1 MATLQPSPTAS
12 PESVENGEIPDETE
26 VEREGMGDAQEG
38 EGLEKEARKFDWNA
52 QWYPVAVVA
61 DLDKRVPTAVM
72 ILARDLVVW
81 WDRNGKTWQVWDDRC
96 PHRLA
101 PLSEGRINEKG
112 ELQCSYHGWCFA
124 PCSGDCTC
132 IPQAP
137 ADGNPVWNSKRASAN
152 VYPCAV
158 KEGILWF
165 WPDTRPEFQSIVNTN
180 PPPSIPALADPS
192 FYDELASRDMNY
204 GYEQLIENLMDPAH
218 VPFAHHGLQG
228 NRNMAVPLNLKVEK
242 LEKSG
247 FVGMAARGP
256 AFFTAP
262 CIFTMEAQ
270 LPSPPAK
277 NGAVAA
283 KAPKRVV
290 MIFICI
296 PVSPGQSKLIWA
308 FRRNFSTWM
317 HGLMPRWY
325 LHIRQML
332 VLDSDLYLLHIAERK
347 LEEAGSRKWETVCY
361 VPTKSDAFVIAF
373 RKWLRVYAGGQP
385 DWGGRFN
392 GLPPTPHREVLM
404 DRYWP
409 HVKVC
414 RHCKAA
420 LKAFERAE
428 SLLQVL
434 SVSSAAVLGVAALKP
449 IPQLRSWSVP
459 LAGAAVISTVASRWL
474 SGFVKKTYHY
484 HDYNHALV
492 K

>member
-1 MATLQPSPTAS
+1 MEASTATS
-12 PESVENGEIPDETE
+12 PELLVNGHLSEEEKDF
-26 VEREGMGDAQEG
+26 EG
-38 EGLEKEARKFDWNA
+38 EGIATSVQEEGGLSEARKFDWNA
-52 QWYPVAVVA
+52 HWYPVAVVA
-61 DLDKRVPTAVM
+61 DLDKRVPTAVR

-81 WDRNGKTWQVWDDRC
+81 WDRHGKTWQVWDDRC

-132 IPQAP
+132 IPQASK
-137 ADGNPVWNSKRASAN
+137 DGNPVWKSKRASAA
-152 VYPCAV
+152 VYPSVAQ
-158 KEGILWF
+158 EGILWF
-165 WPDTRPEFQSIVNTN
+165 WPDTRPEFQGIMDTN
-180 PPPSIPALADPS
+180 PPPSLPALADLT
-192 FYDELASRDMNY
+192 FTDELASRNLNY

-228 NRNMAVPLNLKVEK
+228 NRNMAVPINLKVDK
-242 LEKSG
+242 LENSG
-247 FVGMAARGP
+247 FTGMAARGP
-256 AFFTAP
+256 AVFTAP

-270 LPSPPAK
+270 IPGKPTK
-277 NGAVAA
+277 KGV
-283 KAPKRVV
+283 PKKVV

-308 FRRNFSTWM
+308 FRRNFSLWM
-317 HGLMPRWY
+317 QVLMPRWY

-332 VLDSDLYLLHIAERK
+332 VLDSDLYLLHVAERK

-373 RKWLRVYAGGQP
+373 RKWLRVYAGGKP
-385 DWGGRFN
+385 DWNGRYD
-392 GLPPTPHREVLM
+392 GLPPTPHREMLM
-404 DRYWP
+404 DRYWT

-414 RHCKAA
+414 RHCTAA
-420 LKAFERAE
+420 LKVFEGAE
-428 SLLQVL
+428 SFLQVV
-434 SVSSAAVLGVAALKP
+434 SVGAAAMLGMAALKP
-449 IPQLRSWSVP
+449 SPQVRSWSIP
-459 LAGAAVISTVASRWL
+459 LAGGAVLATVASRWL
-474 SGFVKKTYHY
+474 SNFVKKTYHY

>member
-1 MATLQPSPTAS
+1 MEASTGAS
-12 PESVENGEIPDETE
+12 PELLENGQVAEQDK
-26 VEREGMGDAQEG
+26 DLEG
-38 EGLEKEARKFDWNA
+38 EGTATPAQDDSEPGEARKFDWNVH
-52 QWYPVAVVA
+52 WYPVAVVA
-61 DLDKRVPTAVM
+61 DLDKRVPTAVT

-137 ADGNPVWNSKRASAN
+137 KDGNPVWKSKRASAA
-152 VYPCAV
+152 VYPSVAQ
-158 KEGILWF
+158 EGILWF
-165 WPDTRPEFQSIVNTN
+165 WPDTRPEFQKIMDTN
-180 PPPSIPALADPS
+180 PPPSIPVLVDS
-192 FYDELASRDMNY
+192 TFVDELGSRNLNY

-228 NRNMAVPLNLKVEK
+228 NRDMAVPINLKVDK

-247 FVGMAARGP
+247 FTGMAARGP
-256 AFFTAP
+256 AVFTAP

-270 LPSPPAK
+270 LPGKPTK
-277 NGAVAA
+277 KGATR
-283 KAPKRVV
+283 KVV

-308 FRRNFSTWM
+308 FRRNFSSWKQA
-317 HGLMPRWY
+317 LMPRWY
-325 LHIRQML
+325 LHTRQML
-332 VLDSDLYLLHIAERK
+332 VLDSDLYLLHAAERK
-347 LEEAGSRKWETVCY
+347 LEEAGAKKWETVCY
-361 VPTKSDAFVIAF
+361 VPTKADAFVIAF

-385 DWGGRFN
+385 DWNGRYD
-392 GLPPTPHREVLM
+392 GLPPTPHREMLM
-404 DRYWP
+404 DRYWT

-414 RHCKAA
+414 RHCTAA
-420 LKAFERAE
+420 LKVFEGAE
-428 SLLQVL
+428 SFLQVL
-434 SVSSAAVLGVAALKP
+434 SVGAAAMLGVAALKP
-449 IPQLRSWSVP
+449 SPQVRSWSVP
-459 LAGAAVISTVASRWL
+459 LAGGAVLATVASRWL
-474 SGFVKKTYHY
+474 SNFIKKTYHY